1 MNAKAILVTALIAM
15 ATLAVVYRVASV
27 RKIVIGA

>member
-15 ATLAVVYRVASV
+15 AAMAVVYRVASV